1 MAVPLICIY
10 EISIALSKIV
20 SKRKRKEKM
29 KASRK
34 VPRYKGTFYL
44 LLYSS
49 YKRIQYRE
57 EKIIES
63 PKFRQTL
70 RFYKFI
76 LNILSNIRITSPR
89 LIGYVGWG
97 WIRWR

>member
-1 MAVPLICIY
+1 MKLVSLYQRLLIS
-10 EISIALSKIV
+10 E
-20 SKRKRKEKM
+20 KRKEKKKLVEKCLVI
-29 KASRK
+29 KALFLFIC
-34 VPRYKGTFYL
+34 YT
-44 LLYSS
+44 SS

-76 LNILSNIRITSPR
+76 LNILSNIRITSPC
-89 LIGYVGWG
+89 LIRNLGWG
-97 WIRWR
+97 WIR

>member
-1 MAVPLICIY
+1 MKLVLLY
-10 EISIALSKIV
+10 QRLLV
-20 SKRKRKEKM
+20 SEKRKEKM

-34 VPRYKGTFYL
+34 VPRYKGTFLFICYTL
-44 LLYSS
+44 AINVYNIE
-49 YKRIQYRE
+49 KK
-57 EKIIES
+57 KIIES

-97 WIRWR
+97 MD